1 MNIVRV
7 RMVFAFL
14 MFFGLPFFLGSTI
27 VFRVLDQN
35 GVFLNYYSLSVKS
48 IKNGR
53 VRNFKVKEDKQV
65 EIKNISKGL
74 WRLRVFK
81 KGYYP
86 TETFFYF
93 NPNVNAD
100 LNMKISKFAINFNSE
115 TEKTLERGIE
125 YFIKWKD
132 KKAISMFDKVLK
144 DYKDPELMKVNA
156 LLFYSLKK
164 YEKAIQILKD
174 IKNQDIIYLQI
185 FVSSLLKIND
195 YKNALK
201 FLNKIAPK
209 KISNPFISTEIGGFY
224 YEREEYEKAVPFLE
238 RSIKIYPDNPESY
251 YFLGLSFAALD
262 KRKLAIEN
270 LKKFIKM
277 DPDSA
282 NTVIADSVIRTLK
295 DLYKEEKNEKK

>member
-1 MNIVRV
+1 MLEKNRII
-7 RMVFAFL
+7 FL
-14 MFFGLPFFLGSTI
+14 LSFLLIPLLLEGFT
-27 VFRVLDQN
+27 VFRVLDKDGN
-35 GVFLNYYSLSVKS
+35 SLNYYSLSAKN

-53 VRNFKVKEDKQV
+53 VRSFKVNKSEQ
-65 EIKNISKGL
+65 IKIKDLSKGL

-86 TETFFYF
+86 AETFFYF
-93 NPNVNAD
+93 NPNINAD
-100 LNMKISKFAINFNSE
+100 LNINISKFAINYNSE
-115 TEKTLERGIE
+115 SKKALEKWME

-132 KKAISMFDKVLK
+132 KKAVSMISKILK

-164 YEKAIQILKD
+164 YKKAIKILKD
-174 IKNQDIIYLQI
+174 IKNQDIMSLQI

-201 FLNKIAPK
+201 FLNKIAPE
-209 KISNPFISTEIGGFY
+209 KISNPFIGTKIGEFY
-224 YEREEYEKAVPFLE
+224 YEREEYEKALPFLE
-238 RSIKIYPDNPESY
+238 KSIKIYPDYPESY
-251 YFLGLSFAALD
+251 YFIGLSFAALN
-262 KRKLAIEN
+262 KKELAIEN

-295 DLYKEEKNEKK
+295 DLYKEEKNEQK

>member
-1 MNIVRV
+1 MLEKNRII
-7 RMVFAFL
+7 FL
-14 MFFGLPFFLGSTI
+14 LSFLLIPLLLEGFT
-27 VFRVLDQN
+27 VFRVLDKDGN
-35 GVFLNYYSLSVKS
+35 SLNYYSLSAKN

-53 VRNFKVKEDKQV
+53 VRNLKVNEDKQIK
-65 EIKNISKGL
+65 IKNISKGL

-86 TETFFYF
+86 AETFFYS
-93 NPNVNAD
+93 NHKINAD
-100 LNMKISKFAINFNSE
+100 LNIKISKFTIKYNSE
-115 TEKTLERGIE
+115 SEKILEKGMA

-132 KKAISMFDKVLK
+132 KKAVSMFSKILK

-164 YEKAIQILKD
+164 YEKAIKILKD
-174 IKNQDIIYLQI
+174 IKNQDIMSLQI
-185 FVSSLLKIND
+185 FVSSLLKIDD

-201 FLNKIAPK
+201 FLNKIAPE
-209 KISNPFISTEIGGFY
+209 KISNPFIGTEVGEFY
-224 YEREEYEKAVPFLE
+224 YEREEYEKALPFLE
-238 RSIKIYPDNPESY
+238 KSIKIYPDYPESY
-251 YFLGLSFAALD
+251 YFIGLSFAALN
-262 KRKLAIEN
+262 KKELAIEN

-295 DLYKEEKNEKK
+295 DLYKEEKNEQK